1 VLVADL
7 NNDKK
12 LDLIWNGAVYLG
24 NGDGTF
30 QQIPFPPGG
39 APLAVA
45 DLNGDG
51 IPDVVM
57 GSTLLTYSGATGGY
71 VYAGNGNGTFQASPF
86 YTFPPRY
93 VSPVSA
99 SVDDL
104 NGDGHPDLLL
114 QYFTTSDFYGAS
126 VALGDG
132 AGHFTLDNNTY
143 YTSFINGY
151 TTGGALARLNNQAP
165 RLPNDNALDY
175 LSFSVGAVIPLLN
188 QTNPKPTPPPPD
200 FGFAVS
206 PATATVAAGQS
217 AIATVTITPI
227 GGYSGTVNFSCGT
240 LPGGAA
246 CSFTPASVTL
256 ANGLVASGKV
266 TITTTAPSSA
276 ATQQAVPR
284 PLQGIALIGV
294 GLLLLLPKR
303 RLILEGFRS
312 VVLTLF
318 LISGLISL
326 SGCGQSSSSPSG
338 PRTPNNP
345 GTPTGTQVVT
355 VSATDSSGKLAH
367 SASFQIVVQ

>member
-1 VLVADL
+1 
-7 NNDKK
+7 
-12 LDLIWNGAVYLG
+12 
-24 NGDGTF
+24 
-30 QQIPFPPGG
+30 
-39 APLAVA
+39 
-45 DLNGDG
+45 
-51 IPDVVM
+51 
-57 GSTLLTYSGATGGY
+57 
-71 VYAGNGNGTFQASPF
+71 
-86 YTFPPRY
+86 
-93 VSPVSA
+93 
-99 SVDDL
+99 
-104 NGDGHPDLLL
+104 LLL

-165 RLPNDNALDY
+165 RLPNDNTLDY

-246 CSFTPASVTL
+246 CSFAPSSVTS
-256 ANGLVASGKV
+256 AAGVPATGKL

-276 ATQQAVPR
+276 MERRVPR
-284 PLQGIALIGV
+284 SLEGIALMSVGV
-294 GLLLLLPKR
+294 LLFLPGR
-303 RLILEGFRS
+303 RLNRRGIYS
-312 VVLTLF
+312 AVVMLF
-318 LISGLISL
+318 LIGGFVSL
-326 SGCGQSSSSPSG
+326 SGCSSSGGPSN
-338 PRTPNNP
+338 PSNP
-345 GTPTGTQVVT
+345 GTPAGTQTVT
-355 VSATDSSGKLAH
+355 VSATDASDKLTH